1 MIDFLIR
8 ADSLEAFEAMAKSQG
23 FMDED
28 GHPVGECIF
37 DPTYGTP
44 EYATGI
50 PILPLPETVVR
61 TPVPGGRFSVETV
74 ATDPALLP
82 PPGFYINFRVWGALE
97 EEQTADLQQTR
108 EVEGEG
114 GARSVELLPLRE
126 RTTFGLWM
134 TELATEGTQTQGNG
148 TTTFVTAEG
157 VSFIDPESIATRQ
170 RVWQ

>member
-8 ADSLEAFEAMAKSQG
+8 ADSLEAFESMAKSQG

-50 PILPLPETVVR
+50 PITPLPETVVR
-61 TPVPGGRFSVETV
+61 KTLPDGKMSVETV
-74 ATDPALLP
+74 TTDPALLP
-82 PPGFYINFRVWGALE
+82 PPGYYLNFRVWGALE
-97 EEQTADLQQTR
+97 AAQTADLQQTR

-126 RTTFGLWM
+126 RTTFGLNM
-134 TELATEGTQTQGNG
+134 TELGEDGVQGNG
-148 TTTFVTAEG
+148 TTTFVTAVG